1 MASKEVRSR
10 TFRVAIELMIA
21 VVSVGWIV
29 YLVLRPVYIPVQLA
43 SRELTRFPT
52 ESLSGLKVQTFV
64 AEASRLNRI
73 DLWVDTS
80 VQPGGYVDVIFQI
93 ARRTNGGRVLASA
106 AVRFDRSRKGWP
118 VQLRFSPNLSSRG
131 ESLNLRLVSVLST
144 PLDHVYYL
152 YSRSDYYPR
161 GELLES
167 DELRASGQDLIF
179 EQFRAPLHSK
189 PLAWAELVMA
199 RVSEAATK
207 SGAYHPL
214 LLGLLLAL
222 VTLTTI
228 AITATASIA
237 VARLLVVEATPITH
251 GAFFLVLL
259 AAVLGVLAG
268 GELPFGKVVLALK

>member
-1 MASKEVRSR
+1 M
-10 TFRVAIELMIA
+10 
-21 VVSVGWIV
+21 
-29 YLVLRPVYIPVQLA
+29 
-43 SRELTRFPT
+43 
-52 ESLSGLKVQTFV
+52 
-64 AEASRLNRI
+64 
-73 DLWVDTS
+73 
-80 VQPGGYVDVIFQI
+80 
-93 ARRTNGGRVLASA
+93 
-106 AVRFDRSRKGWP
+106 
-118 VQLRFSPNLSSRG
+118 
-131 ESLNLRLVSVLST
+131 SVLST

-268 GELPFGKVVLALK
+268 GGVAVRQGRSRAQVKSHGKSQAETILESSHRSRHSGRERPPTPPPPRCEIPGRPQQTR